1 MPDHLIALG
10 LGYVLDLLLGDP
22 SLLYHPVCIIGKYI
36 GFAEKR
42 LRARGGN
49 LRRSAVF
56 LTAST
61 VLLTMAC
68 AAFVLFLLSLLGR
81 LPLLVGMTLFD
92 WMGLACKSLA
102 VEAKGVEKALE
113 QSVEKGRTQVA
124 RIVGRDTQSL
134 SEEEIIK
141 ASVETVAENTT
152 DGVVSPLLYVALGG
166 PVLMWGF
173 KAASTLDSMVGYLD
187 EKYRDIGWSSAKLDD
202 ALNFVPARIT
212 SALMCAAAFLTGL
225 DGRNAWRIVKRD
237 HANHKSPNCAWSE
250 AAAAGALHIQLGG
263 THNYFGKPVE
273 KPTIGDNDRCAEI
286 SDIGR
291 TNRLLYITALMAAAL
306 TLLVGWVVKIWII
319 G

>member
-22 SLLYHPVCIIGKYI
+22 AWLYHPVCIIGKYI

-141 ASVETVAENTT
+141 ATVETVAENTT
-152 DGVVSPLLYVALGG
+152 DGVVSPLLYAALGG

-202 ALNFVPARIT
+202 VLNFIPARIT
-212 SALMCAAAFLTGL
+212 AVLLCAAAFLTGS